1 MTENEVV
8 EKCTK
13 ALLRHQQQ
21 PEHIWREATKSLNF
35 ARQMVVCLKELGL
48 LTLESK

>member
-21 PEHIWREATKSLNF
+21 PEHIWREATEFTKF
-35 ARQMVVCLKELGL
+35 RTPDGGL
-48 LTLESK
+48 S

>member
-1 MTENEVV
+1 MTENEAV

-13 ALLRHQQQ
+13 ALLKHQNQ
-21 PEHIWREATKSLNF
+21 PEHVWKEAADSLNF
-35 ARQMVVCLKELGL
+35 ARHMVVCLRELGL

>member
-1 MTENEVV
+1 MTENEAV

-21 PEHIWREATKSLNF
+21 PEHIWREAAESLNL
-35 ARQMVVCLKELGL
+35 ARQMVICLRDLGL
-48 LTLESK
+48 LTLESE

>member
-1 MTENEVV
+1 MTEDEAV

-13 ALLRHQQQ
+13 ALLRHQNV
-21 PEHIWREATKSLNF
+21 PEQVWREATESLDF
-35 ARQMVVCLKELGL
+35 ARQMVVCLRELGL

>member
-1 MTENEVV
+1 MTEDDAV

-13 ALLRHQQQ
+13 ALLRHQNV
-21 PEHIWREATKSLNF
+21 PEHVWREAAEPLEL
-35 ARQMVVCLKELGL
+35 ARQMVVCLRELGL

>member
-1 MTENEVV
+1 MTENEAV

-13 ALLRHQQQ
+13 ALLRHQQA
-21 PEHIWREATKSLNF
+21 PEHIWREATESLNF
-35 ARQMVVCLKELGL
+35 AGQMVVCLRELGL